1 MKKKNNGR
9 SPFCI
14 EVRIS
19 DEKGKKI
26 FHWKPGRNNLIM
38 GMEKTN
44 EYIKHKLGIDTINT
58 EEKEKIKELV
68 SALKAEEEEKKE

>member
-1 MKKKNNGR
+1 MKKKNNGK

-26 FHWKPGRNNLIM
+26 FHWKPARNNLIM
-38 GMEKTN
+38 GMEKTT
-44 EYIKHKLGIDTINT
+44 EYIEDKLGIDTLQT
-58 EEKEKIKELV
+58 DEKEKIKELV
-68 SALKAEEEEKKE
+68 SALKAEEEEKK